1 MYQKEARWQECQTGS
16 RTETKRA
23 KDSEPKG
30 GLVLKTNIAVEK
42 ELVVKVPDEVG
53 AAMKVTTALAQSGV
67 NIKAICGY
75 SVDGDAHLRIVTNDN
90 EKAKKALSAVGI
102 GADEYDVVR
111 CEVSPNALH
120 PDLGSALSGFEVENN
135 YWCAS
140 AFGGEH
146 AVLYFSMKGNIHPS
160 SANI

>member
-1 MYQKEARWQECQTGS
+1 M
-16 RTETKRA
+16 
-23 KDSEPKG
+23 
-30 GLVLKTNIAVEK
+30 KTNITMEK
-42 ELVVKVPDEVG
+42 ELVVKVADEVG
-53 AAMKVTTALAQSGV
+53 AAMKVTTALAESGV

-75 SVDGDAHLRIVTNDN
+75 SVDGDAHLRLVTSEN
-90 EKAKKALSAVGI
+90 EKALSALNAAGI
-102 GADEYDVVR
+102 EAEEYNVVR
-111 CEVSPNALH
+111 CEVSPNLLH

-160 SANI
+160 AANI